1 MTKLRKKMPKQTR
14 TKPQKAILELVGDD
28 QPVMFYDDLDEAII
42 GTAERINLGPVVAYD
57 VEKIL
62 EIYIERDGM
71 TYEQAQEYFDY
82 NVIGG
87 WNGEETP
94 VFIRK
99 IENNGKIN
107 EQSGTGESV

>member
-1 MTKLRKKMPKQTR
+1 MLKPTKIKES
-14 TKPQKAILELVGDD
+14 IIELIGDD
-28 QPVMFYDDLDEAII
+28 QRVMFYDGLDEAII
-42 GTAERINLGPVVAYD
+42 GTAERFNMSSVVAYD

-62 EIYIERDGM
+62 GIYMKRDGM
-71 TYEQAQEYFDY
+71 SHEEAQEFFDF

-99 IENNGKIN
+99 I
-107 EQSGTGESV
+107 